1 LKFNFAIENYG
12 GFFSLFA
19 DLKKIK
25 KNCVPKI
32 LGRFFSLGRILKIAK
47 YKIE

>member
-1 LKFNFAIENYG
+1 LKNYG

-25 KNCVPKI
+25 NCVPKI
-32 LGRFFSLGRILKIAK
+32 LGRIFSLGRILKNYEIQN
-47 YKIE
+47 